1 MVYFNDKFKKA
12 RLDQTPYL
20 FHFING
26 YNQSP
31 CETLQKI
38 LEEKQLISQKG
49 YICFSAS
56 PLTAIRKFFKVK
68 VNSTGQPMYQ
78 PWGLGFSR
86 DILVRDFGARNVIY
100 TDGTEGIPEH
110 LDWRTQKLKID
121 SYDYE
126 YLREWRIKGETFD
139 FSKFPKSDIIVI
151 APNRNALNHLVVKF
165 DMEFTGIVN
174 YYTGDVEEDWSEVWK
189 REWKGISVD
198 KLGTENLLDDFA
210 ISGYTISQV
219 LGEDMFDELLSD
231 SPWNVLTAST
241 QRVPV
246 VAE

>member
-1 MVYFNDKFKKA
+1 MAYFNDKFKKA
-12 RLDQTPYL
+12 RLDQSPYL

-26 YNQSP
+26 YDKSP

-38 LEEKQLISQKG
+38 LAEKQLFSKKG

-56 PLTAIRKFFKVK
+56 PLTAIQRFFEVK
-68 VNSTGQPMYQ
+68 VNSTGQPLYQ
-78 PWGLGFSR
+78 TWGLGFSR

-100 TDGTEGIPEH
+100 TDGKEGIPGH
-110 LDWRTQKLKID
+110 LDWRTQELKID

-126 YLREWRIKGETFD
+126 YLREWRIKGEIFD
-139 FSKFPKSDIIVI
+139 FSDFPQGEIIVI
-151 APNRNALNHLVVKF
+151 APNQDALNYLCVKF

-198 KLGTENLLDDFA
+198 KLESNLIDDFA
-210 ISGYTISQV
+210 LSGSTISQV
-219 LGEDMFDELLSD
+219 IGEDMVDKLLEA
-231 SPWNVLTAST
+231 SPLKLLTSNKKK
-241 QRVPV
+241 
-246 VAE
+246 